1 VKFID
6 EVRVTAVSGKGG
18 DGCGAFRREK
28 FVPRGG
34 PSGGSGGRGGHVIFR
49 ASRHFNT
56 LHSLRFTPI
65 VRAKGGSSGGPNLR
79 TGAQGKDRVIEVPV
93 GTLIRRSGSDR
104 VLADLHEEGADF
116 LAVEGGAGGRGN
128 ASFKSSTHRA
138 PTRFESGGSSQE
150 AEFQLELKL
159 LADVG
164 LLGFPNAGKSTL
176 ISALSAARPKVASY
190 PFTTIAPSLGV
201 VQVAE
206 DYSTFVM
213 ADIPGLIEGAA
224 EGAGLGHRFLRHVE
238 RCRILLHMVS
248 LDPFEV
254 DAHGTVQERF
264 EKMNQELQRYSPKLG
279 ARQQVVLLSKLDV
292 AEPDVVA
299 EASSWF
305 EEQGLPVM
313 TGSAVTGAGMKE
325 LVSAIARAI
334 TAKTS
339 DEG

>member
-1 VKFID
+1 MKFID
-6 EVRVTAVSGKGG
+6 EVRLTAVSGKGG
-18 DGCGAFRREK
+18 DGCSAFRREK

-34 PSGGSGGRGGHVIFR
+34 PSGGNGGRGGHVIFR

-65 VRAKGGSSGGPNLR
+65 VRAKAGSSGGPNLR
-79 TGAQGKDRVIEVPV
+79 TGAQGQDRVVEVPV
-93 GTLIRRSGSDR
+93 GTLIRRSGSER
-104 VLADLHEEGADF
+104 VLADLHEEGSEF
-116 LAVEGGAGGRGN
+116 LAVTGGAGGRGN

-138 PTRFESGGSSQE
+138 PTRFESGGPSRE
-150 AEFQLELKL
+150 TEFQLELKL

-176 ISALSAARPKVASY
+176 ISTLSAARPKVASY

-264 EKMNQELQRYSPKLG
+264 EKMNQELHRYSPKLG
-279 ARQQVVLLSKLDV
+279 TRQQVILLSKLDV

-313 TGSAVTGAGMKE
+313 AGSAVTGAGMKE
-325 LVSAIARAI
+325 LVSAISRAI
-334 TAKTS
+334 AAENP
-339 DEG
+339 DVD